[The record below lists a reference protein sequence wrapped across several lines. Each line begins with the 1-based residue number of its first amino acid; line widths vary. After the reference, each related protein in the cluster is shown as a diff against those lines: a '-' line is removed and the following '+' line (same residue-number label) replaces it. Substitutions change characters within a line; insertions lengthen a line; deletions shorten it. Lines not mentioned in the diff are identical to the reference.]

1 MEANAYL
8 NQRREKM
15 LYNRKATG
23 EVIYELRSER
33 KMSQEVLSG
42 LAEISRSHLSMI
54 ENGQKNANVD
64 TLWKIAGAL
73 DLPLSDLMRRVEEK
87 IRNSGADE

>member
-1 MEANAYL
+1 
-8 NQRREKM
+8 M